1 MGKQRASML
10 LLLTADSSIFMCV
23 PVSLNHFFLNMHSK
37 DMKGLIQT
45 RNTSHLK
52 RIDTSICITE
62 SLCCTRKT
70 NKTWLINY
78 TPIYKKKKR
87 CPPYTQRKGASL
99 FPRWRDSKKNLNKQD
114 FLSFPQLT

>member
-1 MGKQRASML
+1 
-10 LLLTADSSIFMCV
+10 
-23 PVSLNHFFLNMHSK
+23 MHSK

-87 CPPYTQRKGASL
+87 GVLPTLRGKEHPY
-99 FPRWRDSKKNLNKQD
+99 FQD
-114 FLSFPQLT
+114 GGTARRI